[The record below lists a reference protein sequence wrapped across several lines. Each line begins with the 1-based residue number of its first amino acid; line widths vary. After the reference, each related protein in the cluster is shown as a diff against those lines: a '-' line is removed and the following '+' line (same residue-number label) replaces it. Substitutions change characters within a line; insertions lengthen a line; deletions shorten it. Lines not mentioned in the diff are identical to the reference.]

1 MTKEEVIAMA
11 REAGWTI
18 GPATLSGLER
28 FAKLVRNDYSYK
40 HASLWLTRIKGAV
53 EAERAAMMQLFTD
66 PENQPTQHGTVT
78 LEYMNQEI
86 EAERERIF
94 DELKDMHE
102 KTQGSH
108 GYYLHAVMHIRA
120 RGNT

>member
-11 REAGWTI
+11 REAGYYCYDLT
-18 GPATLSGLER
+18 ATHGGTTVETDEVDEWAQLER
-28 FAKLVRNDYSYK
+28 FARLVRNDYSYK
-40 HASLWLTRIKGAV
+40 HAALWLKRIDEAV
-53 EAERAAMMQLFTD
+53 
-66 PENQPTQHGTVT
+66 
-78 LEYMNQEI
+78 

-120 RGNT
+120 RSNT